1 MNRPRARILP
11 RAEISPES
19 VRALPRPSPSVNAPR
34 SVRRAVLDAEEQGRA
49 IVAEAKRQAEQ
60 IQLRA
65 QQAADDIRLQAEAR
79 ARAEALA
86 LVVSQAVQF
95 GKRETQRARSSLD
108 QAVDLAT
115 LLAERLLGEELSLAP
130 GRVAALAQ
138 QALRE
143 AAGARRATIVANPDD
158 AAQLRATLNAVST
171 ELEDVQIKEEAGLAQ
186 GHLRVETE
194 LGVIEAELK
203 GQLRRLATQLRKLLH
218 THGSTG

>member
-11 RAEISPES
+11 RTELSPAS
-19 VRALPRPSPSVNAPR
+19 VRALTRSSPNLNAPK

-49 IVAEAKRQAEQ
+49 IIAEARRQAEQ
-60 IQLRA
+60 IQIRA

-95 GKRETQRARSSLD
+95 AKRETQRAKSSLD

-115 LLAERLLGEELSLAP
+115 LLAERLLGEELKVAP
-130 GRVAALAQ
+130 ARVSNLAQ

-143 AAGARRATIVANPDD
+143 AAGARRVTIVANPAD
-158 AAQLRATLNAVST
+158 AAQLRATLTPAST
-171 ELEDVQIKEEAGLAQ
+171 ELEDIQIKEELGLAP

-203 GQLRRLATQLRKLLH
+203 GQLRRLATQLRKLLQ

>member
-1 MNRPRARILP
+1 MNGPRARILP
-11 RAEISPES
+11 RAEVSPAS
-19 VRALPRPSPSVNAPR
+19 VRALPRSSPSANPPR

-49 IVAEAKRQAEQ
+49 IIAEARRQAELIQ
-60 IQLRA
+60 IRA

-95 GKRETQRARSSLD
+95 AKRETQRSRSSLD
-108 QAVDLAT
+108 QAIDLAT
-115 LLAERLLGEELSLAP
+115 LLAERLLGQQLNLEPAC
-130 GRVAALAQ
+130 VASLAQ

-143 AAGARRATIVANPDD
+143 AAGARRVTIVANPDD
-158 AAQLRATLNAVST
+158 AAQLRATLTPAST
-171 ELEDVQIKEEAGLAQ
+171 ELDDVQIKEDPSLPT

-203 GQLRRLATQLRKLLH
+203 GQLRRLAAQLRKLLL
-218 THGSTG
+218 THGSTS

>member
-1 MNRPRARILP
+1 MNRPRARILS
-11 RAEISPES
+11 RAEVSPAS
-19 VRALPRPSPSVNAPR
+19 VRALPRSSPSVNAPK
-34 SVRRAVLDAEEQGRA
+34 SVRRAVIDAEEQGR
-49 IVAEAKRQAEQ
+49 IIIAEARREAEQ
-60 IQLRA
+60 IQIRA

-95 GKRETQRARSSLD
+95 AKRENQRARSSLD

-115 LLAERLLGEELSLAP
+115 LLAERLLGEELKLQPA
-130 GRVAALAQ
+130 RVAHLAQ

-143 AAGARRATIVANPDD
+143 AAGARRVTIVANPGD
-158 AAQLRATLNAVST
+158 AAQLRATLTPAST
-171 ELEDVQIKEEAGLAQ
+171 ELEDIQIKEEPGLAA

-203 GQLRRLATQLRKLLH
+203 GQLRRLATQLRKLLT

>member
-1 MNRPRARILP
+1 VNRPRARILP
-11 RAEISPES
+11 RTEVSPAS
-19 VRALPRPSPSVNAPR
+19 VRTLPRSSPGVNAPK
-34 SVRRAVLDAEEQGRA
+34 SVRRAVVDAEEQGRV
-49 IVAEAKRQAEQ
+49 IIAEARREAEQ
-60 IQLRA
+60 IQIRA

-95 GKRETQRARSSLD
+95 AKRETQRAKSSLD

-115 LLAERLLGEELSLAP
+115 LLAERLLGEELTVAP
-130 GRVAALAQ
+130 ARVSHLAQ

-143 AAGARRATIVANPDD
+143 AAGARRATIVANPAD
-158 AAQLRATLNAVST
+158 AAQLRATLTPAST
-171 ELEDVQIKEEAGLAQ
+171 ELEDIQIKEEAGLAP

-203 GQLRRLATQLRKLLH
+203 GQLRRLATQLRKLLQ

>member
-1 MNRPRARILP
+1 MNRPRARIVP
-11 RAEISPES
+11 RAEVSPAS
-19 VRALPRPSPSVNAPR
+19 VRALPRSSPSINAPK

-49 IVAEAKRQAEQ
+49 IIAEARRQAEQ
-60 IQLRA
+60 IQIRA

-95 GKRETQRARSSLD
+95 AKRETQRAKSSLD

-115 LLAERLLGEELSLAP
+115 LLAERLLGEELELAP
-130 GRVAALAQ
+130 ERVSRLAQ

-143 AAGARRATIVANPDD
+143 AAGARRVTIVANPTD
-158 AAQLRATLNAVST
+158 AAQLRATLTPAST
-171 ELEDVQIKEEAGLAQ
+171 ELDDIQIKEELGLAP

-203 GQLRRLATQLRKLLH
+203 GQLRRLATQLRKLLQ